1 MRGNDSDDEL
11 TVRVQGG
18 TIGNVTEVYEHSPVL
33 SGENEYLLFL
43 YKPARGGAYNTDGD
57 YYYILGLTQG
67 TFVMDEEGDFISG
80 TGVALPADDIAQYVN
95 NAGPVNVNYFREE
108 YIANQKRNLE
118 TGFITQE
125 EYDELMDEIDEYATI
140 VK

>member
-1 MRGNDSDDEL
+1 M
-11 TVRVQGG
+11 
-18 TIGNVTEVYEHSPVL
+18 TEVYEHSPVL

-67 TFVMDEEGDFISG
+67 TFVMDEDGDFISG
-80 TGVALPADDIAQYVN
+80 TGVVLPADDIAQYVN
-95 NAGPVNVNYFREE
+95 NAGPVNVNDFREE